1 MDLHEKQETR
11 GESRAKD
18 LRRVGAGVSGD
29 GEEAGT
35 ELTDGKRG
43 EWYLM
48 KSEKGQGP
56 GAINWGEAFGFSSK

>member
-29 GEEAGT
+29 GEEAGV
-35 ELTDGKRG
+35 ELTGGKRG

-48 KSEKGQGP
+48 KSEKGQGL
-56 GAINWGEAFGFSSK
+56 

>member
-35 ELTDGKRG
+35 ELTGGKRG

-48 KSEKGQGP
+48 KSEKGQGL
-56 GAINWGEAFGFSSK
+56 